1 MFAAELLDQRLQE
14 SLACAAYRVTL
25 RSWRRGWTI
34 IVDSTNF
41 VANASG
47 YSNMM
52 EPLEQP
58 ILTDALWK
66 QYRSFISRIADAAPI
81 LYVFIEADQI
91 ELHFS
96 DIIVTCK
103 AEGIYLP
110 EVHPQARSIEKA
122 TDLLERKILPF
133 MRNLERV

>member
-1 MFAAELLDQRLQE
+1 MFATELLEQRMQE

-47 YSNMM
+47 YVNMM
-52 EPLEQP
+52 EPLPQP
-58 ILTDALWK
+58 ILTDALWN
-66 QYRSFISRIADAAPI
+66 QYRSFICQIADNAPT
-81 LYVFIEADQI
+81 LYTFIEADQI
-91 ELHFS
+91 ELQFE

>member
-1 MFAAELLDQRLQE
+1 MFATELLEQRMQE
-14 SLACAAYRVTL
+14 SLACANYRVTL

-47 YSNMM
+47 YVHMM
-52 EPLEQP
+52 EPLPQP
-58 ILTDALWK
+58 ILTDALWN
-66 QYRSFISRIADAAPI
+66 QYRSFIAQVADNAPI
-81 LYVFIEADQI
+81 LYVFIEANQI

-110 EVHPQARSIEKA
+110 EVHPQARSIDKA

-133 MRNLERV
+133 MRNLERA